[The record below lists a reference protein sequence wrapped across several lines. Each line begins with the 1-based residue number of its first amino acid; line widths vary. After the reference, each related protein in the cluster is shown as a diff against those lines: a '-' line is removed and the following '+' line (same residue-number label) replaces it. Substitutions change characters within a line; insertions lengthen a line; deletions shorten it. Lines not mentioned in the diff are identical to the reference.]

1 MNAVAGGAGGGV
13 FAGREVKLEG
23 GEISGFVHYAGTGFD
38 EGGNLVSSGGRV
50 LAATGVAPDLRSAVG
65 AAYEVMKSIQLEG
78 SHYRS
83 DIAYRAL

>member
-1 MNAVAGGAGGGV
+1 
-13 FAGREVKLEG
+13 
-23 GEISGFVHYAGTGFD
+23 
-38 EGGNLVSSGGRV
+38 V

-65 AAYEVMKSIQLEG
+65 VAYEVMESIQLEG